1 MKKIVTVAMLAI
13 AATDLTASTVVGFIC
28 PTTPSRRIRRAN
40 DVKVVAGKPG
50 IYLAAAS
57 NDDEENSN
65 EQDKK
70 DPDPVEAFMEEASLK
85 GADKVKEMSIE
96 ERTKRAVLAEAVE
109 DRIFSMYDEIEALLP
124 TGVPASDEDRD
135 EVTSLAK
142 QIKASQSQYENLV
155 TGEPSAM
162 LGAFNKIG
170 KNNSKDNSEQWEYY
184 PLFGVPA
191 TLNCSISTG
200 TAMYYHV

>member
-1 MKKIVTVAMLAI
+1 MQKIVAVAMLAI
-13 AATDLTASTVVGFIC
+13 AATDLTASTVVGFVC
-28 PTTPSRRIRRAN
+28 PKRTPSRRIRGTNGA
-40 DVKVVAGKPG
+40 KIKGG
-50 IYLAAAS
+50 IYLLAAS
-57 NDDEENSN
+57 NDDDENNN
-65 EQDKK
+65 EQGNQ

-96 ERTKRAVLAEAVE
+96 ERTKRAMLAEAVE

-124 TGVPASDEDRD
+124 NGVPASDEDRD

-170 KNNSKDNSEQWEYY
+170 KNKDDSEQ
-184 PLFGVPA
+184 
-191 TLNCSISTG
+191 
-200 TAMYYHV
+200 